1 MQIIKDIFTDQ
12 HFLGAMLATIVFI
25 VLGYVLSRLGL
36 IKEDGKKAIS
46 AIVMKIAI
54 PCMAFAAFMS
64 DFDPS
69 TFWTN
74 ILIFV
79 LELGLYVSL
88 ILLGN
93 LFFLR
98 EEKSKRTVYA
108 IIMALGQ
115 LTFFSIPLLKSIYV
129 NNVSE
134 VLIPASMMTLAF
146 RIVLYFYAFISI
158 SGTKLSKETVGPT
171 LKKIFLN
178 PIMIMMLLGLIIWLT
193 QNITWQIQVD
203 EASYGFLRIDK
214 TAPML
219 FKVIEFGD
227 VMATPLC
234 MILIGST
241 LGEAKFLDAIKN
253 KTAWILALLHTFF
266 VPLFVFGICCALEAF
281 GWMHFSEF
289 QLAALV
295 IGMTAPVS
303 AVVVVFTVQNDK
315 ESYVAS
321 DTLFLT
327 TLLCLI
333 AIPAMFALVKLAMT
347 WPLFIA

>member
-1 MQIIKDIFTDQ
+1 
-12 HFLGAMLATIVFI
+12 
-25 VLGYVLSRLGL
+25 
-36 IKEDGKKAIS
+36 
-46 AIVMKIAI
+46 
-54 PCMAFAAFMS
+54 
-64 DFDPS
+64 
-69 TFWTN
+69 
-74 ILIFV
+74 
-79 LELGLYVSL
+79 
-88 ILLGN
+88 
-93 LFFLR
+93 
-98 EEKSKRTVYA
+98 
-108 IIMALGQ
+108 
-115 LTFFSIPLLKSIYV
+115 
-129 NNVSE
+129 
-134 VLIPASMMTLAF
+134 
-146 RIVLYFYAFISI
+146 
-158 SGTKLSKETVGPT
+158 
-171 LKKIFLN
+171 
-178 PIMIMMLLGLIIWLT
+178 MLLGLIIWLT

-303 AVVVVFTVQNDK
+303 AVLVVFTVQNNK
-315 ESYVAS
+315 ESYIAS

-333 AIPAMFALVKLAMT
+333 ALPAMFALVKLAAT
-347 WPLFIA
+347 WPLYL

>member
-1 MQIIKDIFTDQ
+1 
-12 HFLGAMLATIVFI
+12 MLATIVFI
-25 VLGYVLSRLGL
+25 ALGYVLSRLGL
-36 IKEDGKKAIS
+36 IKADGKKAVS

-69 TFWTN
+69 TFLTN

-79 LELGLYVSL
+79 LDLCLYVVL
-88 ILLGN
+88 ILIGN
-93 LFFLR
+93 LFFIR
-98 EEKSKRTVYA
+98 EEKAKRTVYA

-115 LTFFSIPLLKSIYV
+115 LTLFSIPLLKSIYV

-146 RIVLYFYAFISI
+146 RLALYFYAFISI
-158 SGTKLSKETVGPT
+158 SGTKLTRETIAPT

-178 PIMIMMLLGLIIWLT
+178 PIMIMMLLGLLIWLT
-193 QNITWQIQVD
+193 QNVTWQVQVG

-253 KTAWILALLHTFF
+253 KTAWIISLIHAFF
-266 VPLFVFGICCALEAF
+266 VPLFVFGVCCALETL
-281 GWMHFSEF
+281 GWIHFSEF

-321 DTLFLT
+321 DALFLT
-327 TLLCLI
+327 TLLCLF
-333 AIPAMFALVKLAMT
+333 AIPAMFALVKFAMT
-347 WPLFIA
+347 WPLFAA

>member
-1 MQIIKDIFTDQ
+1 MKKVDK
-12 HFLGAMLATIVFI
+12 FLVKSFIGPFIAILLVVVFI
-25 VLGYVLSRLGL
+25 LMMQFLWLYIDELVGRGLGL
-36 IKEDGKKAIS
+36 SVILEFLFWGVCSQALPL
-46 AIVMKIAI
+46 AL
-54 PCMAFAAFMS
+54 PL
-64 DFDPS
+64 S
-69 TFWTN
+69 T
-74 ILIFV
+74 
-79 LELGLYVSL
+79 
-88 ILLGN
+88 LL
-93 LFFLR
+93 
-98 EEKSKRTVYA
+98 
-108 IIMALGQ
+108 
-115 LTFFSIPLLKSIYV
+115 
-129 NNVSE
+129 
-134 VLIPASMMTLAF
+134 ASMMTLAF
-146 RIVLYFYAFISI
+146 RIALYFYAFISI

-227 VMATPLC
+227 VMATPLR

-303 AVVVVFTVQNDK
+303 AVVVVFTVQNNK